1 VDDIHLLV
9 VYAALFVGVLL
20 LSEGVYH
27 LIAGLRRTPEAII
40 NRRLRMLASG
50 VDPEEVLKLLR
61 RPLGRKGLAGLP
73 LSGHLAELLI
83 QADVG
88 LALWSVLTGMAGL
101 AAATFVGLM
110 LVTASLPALAGGL
123 LIGVGL
129 PYSLLRRRRQKRRD
143 LIAKQLPDA
152 LDLIVRSLRAGH
164 PLNAALSTAAREMPD
179 PFGTEAGLA
188 ADEIAYGMP
197 LAEAAES
204 MSRRVGLEDLH
215 YVVVAIRI
223 QHGTGGNLADIL
235 SALSRVIRA
244 RFAMERKIRAIS
256 AEGRISGVFLSST
269 PPAIA
274 GLLALLA
281 PSYFGEVM
289 DDPLFLPMIGVVAAL
304 TGLNYLVMRRLLN
317 FRF

>member
-1 VDDIHLLV
+1 MDDTHLLV
-9 VYAALFVGVLL
+9 VCAALFVGVLL
-20 LSEGVYH
+20 LIEGAYH
-27 LIAGLRRTPEAII
+27 L
-40 NRRLRMLASG
+40 
-50 VDPEEVLKLLR
+50 V
-61 RPLGRKGLAGLP
+61 AGLP
-73 LSGHLAELLI
+73 LSGRLAELLT

-88 LALWSVLTGMAGL
+88 LTLWSALAAMAGL
-101 AAATFVGLM
+101 AAAAFAGLT
-110 LVTASLPALAGGL
+110 LVTAPLPALAGGL
-123 LIGVGL
+123 LVGVAL
-129 PYSLLRRRRQKRRD
+129 PCFLLARRRQKRRD

-164 PLNAALSTAAREMPD
+164 PLNAALAAAAREMPD

-289 DDPLFLPMIGVVAAL
+289 HDPLFVPMIGVIAAL